1 MNDKEKLRQEF
12 KTRIYKYILRLVK
25 FLSALPN
32 VPVLR
37 EIIGQLMRSGTSIGA
52 NYFEAQSASSK
63 KDYQNFFNHSLKS
76 ANETKF
82 WLAVLLDSNLPPETS
97 KNESRWLLQET
108 KELANIFASSILT
121 LKGKNDF
128 LYF

>member
-1 MNDKEKLRQEF
+1 MDDKTKRRKEF
-12 KTRIYKYILRLVK
+12 KFRVYKYILRLVK

-32 VPVLR
+32 SPVIR
-37 EIIGQLMRSGTSIGA
+37 EIVSQLMRSGTSIGA

-76 ANETKF
+76 ANETLF
-82 WLAVLLDSNLPPETS
+82 WLIILRDSGLVLS
-97 KNESRWLLQET
+97 KLKEECNWLLQET

-121 LKGKNDF
+121 LKGKR
-128 LYF
+128 